1 MMFDVSNSNSGGEC
15 LCTSCRF
22 AECKKVKSKKVELF
36 TYCSKWCT
44 TVGNVG
50 VCKYYKE
57 VKKNETDN

>member
-1 MMFDVSNSNSGGEC
+1 MMFDISNSNSGGEP

-36 TYCSKWCT
+36 TYCPKWCT

-50 VCKYYKE
+50 VCKNYDDKT
-57 VKKNETDN
+57 NI

>member
-1 MMFDVSNSNSGGEC
+1 MMFNVSDSNSGGEC

-22 AECKKVKSKKVELF
+22 AECKKVKSKKVEMF
-36 TYCSKWCT
+36 VFCPKWST

-57 VKKNETDN
+57 VKNETDN